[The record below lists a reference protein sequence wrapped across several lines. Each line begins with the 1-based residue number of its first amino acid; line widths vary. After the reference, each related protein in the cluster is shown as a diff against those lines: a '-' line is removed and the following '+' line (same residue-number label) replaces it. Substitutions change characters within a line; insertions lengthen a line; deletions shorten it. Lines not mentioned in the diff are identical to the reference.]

1 MMPSATSSELG
12 YTLNMEDREGYLYA
26 LARGERLTAQISAAY
41 WNEIAGRCFEDN
53 VERILIEKDF
63 PEAVGPEEMLRM
75 ADHLGNL
82 LPGRRIA
89 FLDRHRHDPINELG
103 KKLARN
109 RDVMMQIF
117 DSVEK
122 AEKWLRAN

>member
-1 MMPSATSSELG
+1 
-12 YTLNMEDREGYLYA
+12 
-26 LARGERLTAQISAAY
+26 
-41 WNEIAGRCFEDN
+41 
-53 VERILIEKDF
+53 
-63 PEAVGPEEMLRM
+63 MLLM

-89 FLDRHRHDPINELG
+89 FVDRHRHDPINELG

-117 DSVEK
+117 DSVAK

>member
-1 MMPSATSSELG
+1 MSSDPG
-12 YTLNMEDREGYLYA
+12 YTLKMEDRDGYLYA
-26 LARGERLTAQISAAY
+26 LASGELLTAQISAAY
-41 WNEIAGRCFEDN
+41 WNDIAGRCFEGN
-53 VERILIEKDF
+53 IERILIEKDF
-63 PEAVGPEEMLRM
+63 PKGVGPEEMLRM

-89 FLDRHRHDPINELG
+89 FLDRCQHDPINELG

-109 RDVMMQIF
+109 RDVMMQLF
-117 DSVEK
+117 DSVAD

>member
-1 MMPSATSSELG
+1 M
-12 YTLNMEDREGYLYA
+12 YA
-26 LARGERLTAQISAAY
+26 LASGEKLTAQISAAY
-41 WNEIAGRCFEDN
+41 WNEIAGRCFEN
-53 VERILIEKDF
+53 NTERVLIEKDF
-63 PEAVGPEEMLRM
+63 PQAVGPEDMILM

-89 FLDRHRHDPINELG
+89 FVDRHQHDPINELG

>member
-1 MMPSATSSELG
+1 MPSATGSDPG
-12 YTLNMEDREGYLYA
+12 YKLKLEDREVYLYA
-26 LARGERLTAQISAAY
+26 FASGDRLTAQISAAY
-41 WNEIAGRCFEDN
+41 WNEIAGRCFEEN
-53 VERILIEKDF
+53 IERILIEKDF
-63 PEAVGPEEMLRM
+63 PEAVGPEDMLLM

-89 FLDRHRHDPINELG
+89 FVDRHRHDPINELG

-117 DSVEK
+117 DSVAK

>member
-1 MMPSATSSELG
+1 MPSATGSDPG
-12 YTLNMEDREGYLYA
+12 YILKMEDREGYLYA
-26 LARGERLTAQISAAY
+26 LASGERLTAQISAAY
-41 WNEIAGRCFEDN
+41 WNEIAGRCFEED

-63 PEAVGPEEMLRM
+63 PEAVGPEDMLLM

-89 FLDRHRHDPINELG
+89 FVDRHRHDPINELG

-109 RDVMMQIF
+109 RHVIMQIF
-117 DSVEK
+117 DSVAK

>member
-1 MMPSATSSELG
+1 MSPDSSSDSD
-12 YTLNMEDREGYLYA
+12 YTLKMEDRDGYLYA
-26 LARGERLTAQISAAY
+26 LASGECLSAQISAAY

-53 VERILIEKDF
+53 IERILIEKDF
-63 PEAVGPEEMLRM
+63 PEAVGPEDMLLM

-89 FLDRHRHDPINELG
+89 FVDRHRHDPINELG

-117 DSVEK
+117 ESVAK